1 MSLEA
6 QSITKEYKRKGK
18 KSSFFA
24 LKNTDLVLA
33 DGELTVLKG
42 RSGSG
47 KSTLLNIFAGLSKPT
62 SGKILLDG
70 TDIYSLGDGPLSV
83 LRNTLIGVIPQEH
96 FAIHTL
102 SVLQNVCLPSVLF
115 HKVEDVESRGLEL
128 LKLLGISELAGSSPS
143 ELSGGELRRMSA
155 ARALINNPRVILAD
169 EPTGDLDDENT
180 ELIFELLRKKA
191 CEGAS
196 VLVVTHE
203 NDAEKYADRSL
214 KVQNG
219 TLEYIPVQEEKEAI
233 I

>member
-1 MSLEA
+1 MEIVKVSNLCKTYGRGESEVKA
-6 QSITKEYKRKGK
+6 IDNVSFSVEKGE
-18 KSSFFA
+18 F
-24 LKNTDLVLA
+24 LA
-33 DGELTVLKG
+33 IIGA
-42 RSGSG
+42 SGSG
-47 KSTLLNIFAGLSKPT
+47 KSTLLHLIGGVDRPT
-62 SGKILLDG
+62 SGSVYIDG

-115 HKVEDVESRGLEL
+115 HKDGDVESRGFEL

-191 CEGAS
+191 REGAS

-214 KVQNG
+214 ANSKPC
-219 TLEYIPVQEEKEAI
+219 TSSLTEAVTA
-233 I
+233 